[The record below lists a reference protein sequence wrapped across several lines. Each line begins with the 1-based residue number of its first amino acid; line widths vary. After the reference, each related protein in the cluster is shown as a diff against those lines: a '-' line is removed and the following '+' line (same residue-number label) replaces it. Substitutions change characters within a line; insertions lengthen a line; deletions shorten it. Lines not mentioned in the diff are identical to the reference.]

1 MKYEEK
7 KRNKDPPI
15 FKTILFHSAQFNSKY
30 INKIYFFNY
39 CNATKKYT
47 YILYIYI

>member
-15 FKTILFHSAQFNSKY
+15 FRQFYFTKHSLIPN
-30 INKIYFFNY
+30 
-39 CNATKKYT
+39 T
-47 YILYIYI
+47 